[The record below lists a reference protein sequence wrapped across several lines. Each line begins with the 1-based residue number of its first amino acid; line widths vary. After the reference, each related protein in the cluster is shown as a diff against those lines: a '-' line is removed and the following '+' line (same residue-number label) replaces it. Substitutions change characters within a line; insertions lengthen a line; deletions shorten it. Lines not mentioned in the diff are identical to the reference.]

1 MPKIVNVLTYGTFDL
16 FHYGHLNLLNRAKAL
31 GDILYVG
38 VSNDEFNHSK
48 NKKSYFEYAHRKCIV
63 ESIKCVDYVIE
74 EFSWDQKIGDIKKF
88 SIDIFAIGYDWKGEF
103 DFLKEFCEVIYL
115 PRSHGVSSSDIKTN
129 LGNA

>member
-48 NKKSYFEYAHRKCIV
+48 NKKSYK
-63 ESIKCVDYVIE
+63 
-74 EFSWDQKIGDIKKF
+74 
-88 SIDIFAIGYDWKGEF
+88 
-103 DFLKEFCEVIYL
+103 
-115 PRSHGVSSSDIKTN
+115 
-129 LGNA
+129 